1 MTTQLAETLE
11 LVKGFDDRLAVDRVS
26 ISVHAGE
33 VVGLV
38 GANGAGKTTLIRML
52 LGLLAPDEGHV
63 RLHGEPPGRSARHRI
78 GYMPQ
83 GLGLYRDLTV
93 GENLAFIARVYGTDP
108 PPLGPLASIEGTVVG
123 DLPLGSRRRVAFVAA
138 LCHSP
143 DLLILDE
150 PTSGVGPLGRSALWE
165 TIHESADRGA
175 GVLVSTHHM
184 DEAEQCDRLVFLS
197 AGRQIFTGTAGQV
210 LEGQETVQIRA
221 RDPGTALAALEQAGL
236 PVLPA
241 GDGLRVPG
249 ASVDAVRAVLGD
261 RASLR
266 TSPSTL
272 EEAFVTLVTA

>member
-1 MTTQLAETLE
+1 
-11 LVKGFDDRLAVDRVS
+11 
-26 ISVHAGE
+26 
-33 VVGLV
+33 
-38 GANGAGKTTLIRML
+38 
-52 LGLLAPDEGHV
+52 
-63 RLHGEPPGRSARHRI
+63 
-78 GYMPQ
+78 MPQ

-184 DEAEQCDRLVFLS
+184 DEAEQCDRLAFILY
-197 AGRQIFTGTAGQV
+197 GRIIA
-210 LEGQETVQIRA
+210 EGQPGELKQGLLGRILEVDTHA
-221 RDPGTALAALEQAGL
+221 DPFAILPEAKAHAAVEDVYLFGTR
-236 PVLPA
+236 
-241 GDGLRVPG
+241 LRLV
-249 ASVDAVRAVLGD
+249 AN
-261 RASLR
+261 
-266 TSPSTL
+266 PSTVHEATQYATGLGSFTLARPSL
-272 EEAFVTLVTA
+272 EDVFVSLARQHAASTEKVAS

>member
-1 MTTQLAETLE
+1 MNTQLAETLE
-11 LVKGFDDRLAVDRVS
+11 LVKGFDDSLAVDRVS

-123 DLPLGSRRRVAFVAA
+123 DRINLSLLKLPAESALHQAIVAA
-138 LCHSP
+138 SQGAAAAVQREDFEGAMEALSKLRGP
-143 DLLILDE
+143 VDTFFDDVLVNDENPEIRANRLALLAAI
-150 PTSGVGPLGRSALWE
+150 RSA
-165 TIHESADRGA
+165 TGAVADFSKISG
-175 GVLVSTHHM
+175 
-184 DEAEQCDRLVFLS
+184 
-197 AGRQIFTGTAGQV
+197 
-210 LEGQETVQIRA
+210 
-221 RDPGTALAALEQAGL
+221 
-236 PVLPA
+236 
-241 GDGLRVPG
+241 
-249 ASVDAVRAVLGD
+249 
-261 RASLR
+261 
-266 TSPSTL
+266 
-272 EEAFVTLVTA
+272 